1 MKPNRILAAGR
12 KLALTGIG
20 LACSLAVVGA
30 DEKAEEAVAKPGVTN
45 TVPIAGTN
53 APASA
58 ATNSVPAA
66 ADSGPTSLDYSAFRP
81 IADRNIFNAGRSS
94 RSARSGE
101 RPRQVQVDTFTVVGT
116 MSYAKGDLAF
126 FDGSSGAYR
135 KAVKLGES
143 IAGHKVVG
151 ITAEEVQLEAG
162 DKKLALK
169 VGGQMRRED
178 EGPWSMAAA
187 GVSHAVTGSAA
198 SAATGA
204 AETADGGSDGEV
216 SDVLKRLLQK
226 RAQEEKNENQ

>member
-1 MKPNRILAAGR
+1 MKPNRSIADRLKR
-12 KLALTGIG
+12 LLTGIG
-20 LACSLAVVGA
+20 LAASLGFAGA
-30 DEKAEEAVAKPGVTN
+30 AEETVSPPGVTN
-45 TVPIAGTN
+45 AVPVAGTN
-53 APASA
+53 TPATS
-58 ATNSVPAA
+58 ATNSAPAA
-66 ADSGPTSLDYSAFRP
+66 VETGPTSLDYSAFRQ

-101 RPRQVQVDTFTVVGT
+101 RPRQIQVDTFTVVGT
-116 MSYAKGDLAF
+116 MSYAKGDVAF

-143 IAGHKVVG
+143 IAGHKVIG

-162 DKKLALK
+162 EQKVTLK

-178 EGPWSMAAA
+178 EGPWSKSAA
-187 GVSHAVTGSAA
+187 GVSHAVTSSAA
-198 SAATGA
+198 GAATGG
-204 AETADGGSDGEV
+204 AEAADGGSDGEV

>member
-1 MKPNRILAAGR
+1 MKPNRSIAERLKR
-12 KLALTGIG
+12 VLSGIG
-20 LACSLAVVGA
+20 LMVSMGFAGA
-30 DEKAEEAVAKPGVTN
+30 AEETVSKPGVTN
-45 TVPIAGTN
+45 AVPVAGTN
-53 APASA
+53 APAGGG
-58 ATNSVPAA
+58 TNSAPAA
-66 ADSGPTSLDYSAFRP
+66 AESGPTSLDYSAFRQ

-116 MSYAKGDLAF
+116 MSYAKGDVAF

-143 IAGHKVVG
+143 IAGHKVIG

-162 DKKLALK
+162 EQKVTLK

-178 EGPWSMAAA
+178 EGPWSMSAA
-187 GVSHAVTGSAA
+187 GVSHAVTSSAPGTT
-198 SAATGA
+198 TGA

>member
-1 MKPNRILAAGR
+1 MKPNRSIAERLKR
-12 KLALTGIG
+12 FLTGIG
-20 LACSLAVVGA
+20 LAGSLGFAGA
-30 DEKAEEAVAKPGVTN
+30 AEETVSKLGV
-45 TVPIAGTN
+45 
-53 APASA
+53 
-58 ATNSVPAA
+58 TNSVPVVSTNTPATSATNSAPAA
-66 ADSGPTSLDYSAFRP
+66 VETGPTSLDYSAFRQ

-116 MSYAKGDLAF
+116 MSYAKGDVAF

-143 IAGHKVVG
+143 IAGHKVIG

-162 DKKLALK
+162 EQKVTLK

-178 EGPWSMAAA
+178 EGPWSMSAA
-187 GVSHAVTGSAA
+187 GVSHAATSSAPGTT
-198 SAATGA
+198 TGA
-204 AETADGGSDGEV
+204 SETADGGSDGEV